1 MLFGYLVLLT
11 AIILSSVS
19 AFYSVAG
26 LAAIFAGSG
35 WPIIIMGTSLEAA
48 KIVTAVWLH
57 VNWQRSSIG
66 YKLYLVPALV
76 ILMML
81 TSIGVYGLLSK
92 SHLDQN
98 VPTGNVVAQVQLFD
112 DKIQTEK
119 ENISANKA
127 ALKQLDAQVDQL
139 LSRSSTED
147 GAGRSANLR
156 RSQQRE
162 RATLLAENQT
172 SQNKIAK
179 LMEER
184 QPVAQQLRTVESE
197 VGPIKY
203 VAALVYGDNP
213 DANVLER
220 AVRWVIILIV
230 MVFDPLAIMLI
241 LAGTRHLDWKRNEP
255 FVAPLSRP
263 TVTDTSTASS
273 VAEFFSKVRK
283 KSNKLDSLP
292 AAKEDV
298 SIVSPRTRRKAKSTE
313 PTPAPSAAPVVKKVR
328 KPKAT
333 PAPTPVPTAAP
344 KPALPKSKW
353 VLLDPTTIDP
363 YKPTNIDVNKVKELT
378 SVLNTSAATT
388 VKENKSTVE
397 VNTQEANVA
406 QVAKKKRKN
415 SWFPE
420 TKK

>member
-48 KIVTAVWLH
+48 KIITAVWLH
-57 VNWQRSSIG
+57 INWQRSSIG

-98 VPTGNVVAQVQLFD
+98 VPTGNVVAQVQLLD

-162 RATLLAENQT
+162 RAILLAENQT
-172 SQNKIAK
+172 SQNKISK

-184 QPVAQQLRTVESE
+184 APIAQQLRQVESE

-213 DANVLER
+213 DSNVLER

-241 LAGTRHLDWKRNEP
+241 LAGTRHLDWIRNEP
-255 FVAPLSRP
+255 VFVPLAKP
-263 TVTDTSTASS
+263 TVTNTNAVSS

-283 KSNKLDSLP
+283 KSKKLDSLP
-292 AAKEDV
+292 AAKEND
-298 SIVSPRTRRKAKSTE
+298 SIVNTQPQTRRKAKSAA
-313 PTPAPSAAPVVKKVR
+313 PTPAPAVKKAR

-333 PAPTPVPTAAP
+333 PAALPVPTAAP
-344 KPALPKSKW
+344 KPVPPKSKW

-363 YKPTNIDVNKVKELT
+363 RKPTTIDVNKVKELT
-378 SVLNTSAATT
+378 SVLNTSAVTK
-388 VKENKSTVE
+388 VKEDPSAVE
-397 VNTQEANVA
+397 EIKTQEANTA